1 MFFIPLSLKL
11 ALGIKNHF
19 PRLTRTTIEGCV
31 LNISSAI
38 VYAKSEHEP
47 ALRTQLLQVTGVE
60 VHASTDDGKMI
71 ITIESESDRTA
82 VNTYEAIERMEGV
95 LSVAMI
101 FQQTESHPDQELLKC
116 K

>member
-1 MFFIPLSLKL
+1 MIYLSILLKL
-11 ALGIKNHF
+11 SSVSNHL
-19 PRLTRTTIEGCV
+19 PRTVRTTIESSV

-38 VYAKSEHEP
+38 VYAKP
-47 ALRTQLLQVTGVE
+47 GQDLALRAHLSQLPGVE
-60 VHASTDDGKMI
+60 VHAATEDGKMI
-71 ITIESESDRTA
+71 VTIETENDRSA
-82 VNTYEAIERMEGV
+82 VDTYEAIEHMDGV

>member
-1 MFFIPLSLKL
+1 M
-11 ALGIKNHF
+11 
-19 PRLTRTTIEGCV
+19 EGSV

-38 VYAKSEHEP
+38 IYAKP
-47 ALRTQLLQVTGVE
+47 GQDNALRTNLSEVQGVQVHV
-60 VHASTDDGKMI
+60 STDDGKMI
-71 ITIESESDRTA
+71 ITIESENDRTA
-82 VNTYEAIERMEGV
+82 VDTYEAIERMEGV

>member
-1 MFFIPLSLKL
+1 LLSVSS
-11 ALGIKNHF
+11 HF
-19 PRLTRTTIEGCV
+19 PRYERTTIESSV

-38 VYAKSEHEP
+38 VYAKPGEDL
-47 ALRTQLLQVTGVE
+47 ALRSYLSQIPGVE
-60 VHASTDDGKMI
+60 IHATTDDGKMI
-71 ITIESESDRTA
+71 VTIETENDRSA
-82 VNTYEAIERMEGV
+82 VDTYEAIERMDGV